1 MTGVQTCALPI
12 YWWLR
17 CAVGPAREDHRL
29 VRAYR
34 RLLEWEI
41 VRAPRVMRALERL
54 LAPLI
59 GKSYVL
65 YAERPA

>member
-1 MTGVQTCALPI
+1 M
-12 YWWLR
+12 
-17 CAVGPAREDHRL
+17 H
-29 VRAYR
+29 AYR